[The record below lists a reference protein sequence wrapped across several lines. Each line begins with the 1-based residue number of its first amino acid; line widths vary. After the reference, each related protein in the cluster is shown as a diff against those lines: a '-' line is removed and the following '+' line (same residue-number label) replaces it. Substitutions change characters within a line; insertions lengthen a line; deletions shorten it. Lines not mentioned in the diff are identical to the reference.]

1 VVARNSLWLKN
12 WFFSCVPRIT
22 GIPTLILPNSTQG
35 EKEMQKLELVVTN
48 EVGLHARPAAVFV
61 QTANKYAS
69 SIKMR
74 NITNGREFVDA
85 KSILGV
91 LILGV
96 GKDHTIEI
104 EVEGCDEVQAAQ
116 TLKEMIESDLAGLL

>member
-1 VVARNSLWLKN
+1 
-12 WFFSCVPRIT
+12 
-22 GIPTLILPNSTQG
+22 
-35 EKEMQKLELVVTN
+35 MQKLELVVTN

-69 SIKMR
+69 SIRMR

-96 GKDHTIEI
+96 GKNHTIEI
-104 EVEGCDEVQAAQ
+104 VIEGNDEAQAAH
-116 TLKEMIESDLAGLL
+116 TLEEMIESDFSGLL

>member
-1 VVARNSLWLKN
+1 MS
-12 WFFSCVPRIT
+12 
-22 GIPTLILPNSTQG
+22 G
-35 EKEMQKLELVVTN
+35 EKMQKLELVVTN

-69 SIKMR
+69 SIRMR

-96 GKDHTIEI
+96 GKNHTIEI
-104 EVEGCDEVQAAQ
+104 VIEGNDEAQAAH
-116 TLKEMIESDLAGLL
+116 TLEEMIESDFSGLL

>member
-1 VVARNSLWLKN
+1 
-12 WFFSCVPRIT
+12 
-22 GIPTLILPNSTQG
+22 
-35 EKEMQKLELVVTN
+35 MQKLELVVTN

-96 GKDHTIEI
+96 GKNHTIEI
-104 EVEGCDEVQAAQ
+104 EIEGSDEVQAAQ
-116 TLKEMIESDLAGLL
+116 TVKELIESDFSGLL

>member
-1 VVARNSLWLKN
+1 
-12 WFFSCVPRIT
+12 
-22 GIPTLILPNSTQG
+22 
-35 EKEMQKLELVVTN
+35 MQKLELVVIN

-96 GKDHTIEI
+96 GKDHSIEI

-116 TLKEMIESDLAGLL
+116 TLKELIESDFSGLL